1 MNEVIELLKEI
12 KNKLDRIDERLSRIE
27 EELFDEFSEEELEE
41 IKRDIEAYE
50 KSELETITLEE
61 LKKELEID
69 DEL

>member
-1 MNEVIELLKEI
+1 M
-12 KNKLDRIDERLSRIE
+12 DRIDERLSRIE
-27 EELFDEFSEEELEE
+27 EELFDEFSEDELGD

-50 KSELETITLEE
+50 KGELETITLEE

>member
-27 EELFDEFSEEELEE
+27 EELFDEFSEDELEE

-50 KSELETITLEE
+50 KGELETITLEE

>member
-1 MNEVIELLKEI
+1 MNDVIELLKEI

-27 EELFDEFSEEELEE
+27 EELFDEFSEDELEE

-50 KSELETITLEE
+50 KGELETITLEE

>member
-27 EELFDEFSEEELEE
+27 EELFDEFSEEEFEG
-41 IKRDIEAYE
+41 IQRDISAYE
-50 KSELETITLEE
+50 KGELKTITLEE
-61 LKKELEID
+61 LKKEFKI